1 MHINNWNL
9 LPLIDFY
16 VTAIIVE
23 AICEIIC
30 KLLSLLL
37 VSSYYNAPF
46 ACWAKINKLA
56 GKLHALKLML
66 HFHGN
71 WDWLIKINPNVLFF
85 KFLSRFLIFF
95 FLHNFFLPSGMYYF
109 VQSKKLAK
117 RWRVG
122 GKRFFATKPQKTLI
136 SKKKSFWQF
145 TRPIKKPKWL
155 TLSYQRLPSRTTKSP
170 TTQFSKVTLPPI
182 YQFTI
187 MQKENMSFKFTCF
200 LCSQAKVALLR
211 KFYSGQP
218 YFAV

>member
-16 VTAIIVE
+16 VTTIIVE

-30 KLLSLLL
+30 KLSSLLL

-85 KFLSRFLIFF
+85 KFLSHFLIFF
-95 FLHNFFLPSGMYYF
+95 FLRNFFF
-109 VQSKKLAK
+109 AK
-117 RWRVG
+117 WYVLFCAEQ
-122 GKRFFATKPQKTLI
+122 KISKTLTCWWETVFCY
-136 SKKKSFWQF
+136 K
-145 TRPIKKPKWL
+145 TA
-155 TLSYQRLPSRTTKSP
+155 
-170 TTQFSKVTLPPI
+170 
-182 YQFTI
+182 
-187 MQKENMSFKFTCF
+187 ENFN
-200 LCSQAKVALLR
+200 
-211 KFYSGQP
+211 
-218 YFAV
+218 

>member
-30 KLLSLLL
+30 KLSSLLL

-85 KFLSRFLIFF
+85 KFLSHFLIFF
-95 FLHNFFLPSGMYYF
+95 FLRNFFF
-109 VQSKKLAK
+109 AK
-117 RWRVG
+117 WYVL
-122 GKRFFATKPQKTLI
+122 FCAEQKI
-136 SKKKSFWQF
+136 SKM
-145 TRPIKKPKWL
+145 L
-155 TLSYQRLPSRTTKSP
+155 TCWWETVFCYKTA
-170 TTQFSKVTLPPI
+170 
-182 YQFTI
+182 
-187 MQKENMSFKFTCF
+187 ENFN
-200 LCSQAKVALLR
+200 
-211 KFYSGQP
+211 
-218 YFAV
+218 